1 VIVMKMKSV
10 SGLTCSV
17 QDLNR
22 TVEFYEKLGFT
33 FRMKTP
39 EHATA
44 YLNWFWIDFIAA
56 GEQPSRHGG
65 GPSICISVEDVDEFY
80 QGALALDFQPT
91 EAPVD
96 TPSGDRQFLLNDP
109 DGYRLV
115 FFKRK

>member
-33 FRMKTP
+33 FRKKTP

-56 GEQPSRHGG
+56 GEQPSRQGG

-80 QGALALDFQPT
+80 QSCLALGFKPLSGPLN
-91 EAPVD
+91 A
-96 TPSGDRQFLLNDP
+96 PSGDRQFLLLDP
-109 DGYRLV
+109 DGYALL
-115 FFKRK
+115 FFLRK